1 MTTTGP
7 AHGAVVPSPSDAPA
21 GSPGPGGPSSVLRD
35 GLAVLRDAGRLLA
48 AHWPV
53 LVVLALGGMLARE
66 GVLYAA
72 LVASRTSGVLS
83 QLVLALAPFVQLVT
97 IVASLL
103 VLRGPGRPAEA
114 SDDGA
119 AAAAPE
125 RARRP
130 VAWGRTVSAVLISA
144 AAILLPFLIIYE
156 HDGALRE
163 DVISFARAT
172 VEDVQRARY
181 DGDLENADVASRW
194 PADASLP
201 VLAIVV
207 GALVARR
214 MLDRMVTATPLE
226 KGGRRS
232 ALRLLAGYCEVVWIM
247 LGVYVITLMV
257 GQVAG
262 WWDTRAL
269 AVSLATWW
277 AGVSVDLPGVAAV
290 VSAAAAG
297 ARLLLAA
304 AITAVVIPL
313 AWLNITAVVYGV
325 QTTGVLSAQDLTGR
339 RVGRVVT
346 RVGSGRTD
354 RALGMITD
362 PERRFGAMIG
372 AAALIARAGWQP
384 VLVFCL
390 AFLVVDNAWIVV
402 WEAARLIGPQ
412 SLADWLALQPFLD
425 AAGVLL
431 GRVLTVVLV
440 ASAVDSILV
449 GLGLPGGL
457 RVRARAA

>member
-1 MTTTGP
+1 MSTTGP
-7 AHGAVVPSPSDAPA
+7 DLDAVVGASRPDPDAPA
-21 GSPGPGGPSSVLRD
+21 TVLRD
-35 GLAVLRDAGRLLA
+35 GLAVLRDAGRLLLQ
-48 AHWPV
+48 HWPV
-53 LVVLALGGMLARE
+53 LVVLTLGGMLARE
-66 GVLYAA
+66 GVLHAA

-103 VLRGPGRPAEA
+103 VLRGARAPAE
-114 SDDGA
+114 GA
-119 AAAAPE
+119 G
-125 RARRP
+125 RRRRLL
-130 VAWGRTVSAVLISA
+130 AWGRTVSAVLISA

-163 DVISFARAT
+163 DVISFALAT

-181 DGDLENADVASRW
+181 DGDLAHADVTARW

-201 VLAIVV
+201 VIAIVV
-207 GALVARR
+207 AALVARR
-214 MLDRMVTATPLE
+214 MLDRAVGATPVE
-226 KGGRRS
+226 RGGRRS

-247 LGVYVITLMV
+247 LGVYAVTLLV
-257 GQVAG
+257 GQLAG
-262 WWDTRAL
+262 WWDSRAL
-269 AVSLATWW
+269 AVSLDTWW
-277 AGVSVDLPGVAAV
+277 AAVRVDLPAVAEVLGSAV
-290 VSAAAAG
+290 AG

-325 QTTGVLSAQDLTGR
+325 QTTGVLSAQDLSGR
-339 RVGRVVT
+339 RVSRVVS
-346 RVGSGRTD
+346 RVGNSRTD
-354 RALGMITD
+354 RALEMITD

-372 AAALIARAGWQP
+372 AAALIARAGWRP

-390 AFLVVDNAWIVV
+390 AFLVVDNVWILV
-402 WEAARLIGPQ
+402 WEAARVVGPQ
-412 SLADWLALQPFLD
+412 SLTEWIALQPFLD

-431 GRVLTVVLV
+431 GRVLTVALV

-449 GLGLPGGL
+449 GLGLPGML
-457 RVRARAA
+457 RLGDRQRDGVREPAA